1 MKVRFVGIAVIAS
14 LLLSSCSGEPA
25 VTVQGTLETST
36 VSETTT
42 TTTTTTT
49 TLPEIVYSDDC
60 EADIE
65 YFAISDENRFMTSP
79 IEYVIDNENNVLS
92 VDIDYERYVGIYT
105 LKNCIIDVSVTNGEY
120 SVDEDALGPDGTVD
134 ITKLTEII
142 LTDSEGLHKK
152 YDVVTERTLHDL
164 PIVNIY
170 LDNMSGIDSIDRY
183 EYTRMLFF
191 IDDGFNSTEVMS
203 GRLRGR
209 GNSTWK
215 WEKKPF
221 RIKLDKSVSVL
232 GLEKNKDWILLANY
246 CDKSF
251 LRNIVAY
258 RMGHILDG
266 LQWTPTQYP
275 VDLFV
280 NGEYQGVYTIG
291 EHMEVARGRVN
302 IDESDDVDTGY
313 LLEVGGTYK
322 GDEQEK
328 YYFNTAMGMA
338 LDIVI
343 QSPKEDVITDRQRE
357 FIQDYVNKTEEAIV
371 SGVGYQ
377 EYIDVDSFMDWIII
391 HELTYNLDSCFQ
403 RSCFMTKDKG
413 GKLQMGPIWDFDIA
427 FGNCDVD
434 NQDYDDWV
442 TVGDSYDFYE
452 TYVVVN
458 WCNYLMEDMDFR
470 RALHK
475 RWFQVRDALLEEA
488 MSSIDYYSEKIYAS
502 QEENFKVWQIWDER
516 VGLESL
522 RNAEYN
528 TYELQIQYLKDFINM
543 RAEWID
549 INV

>member
-1 MKVRFVGIAVIAS
+1 MKTRFVGIAVIVS

-25 VTVQGTLETST
+25 VPVQTDA
-36 VSETTT
+36 VSETTAAT
-42 TTTTTTT
+42 T
-49 TLPEIVYSDDC
+49 PVIVYSDDC
-60 EADIE
+60 KADIE
-65 YFAISDENRFMTSP
+65 YFAISDENRFMASP
-79 IEYVIDNENNVLS
+79 IEYTIDSENCVLS
-92 VDIDYERYVGIYT
+92 VDINYDSYVNIYT
-105 LKNCIIDVSVTNGEY
+105 LENCIIDISVTGGEY
-120 SVDEDALGPDGTVD
+120 SAENDALNPDGTVNL
-134 ITKLTEII
+134 TKLTEII

-152 YDVVTERTLHDL
+152 YDVVTERTVHQL

-170 LDNMSGIDSIDRY
+170 PENIADIARY
-183 EYTRMLFF
+183 EYTDMLFF
-191 IDDGFNSTEVMS
+191 IDAADAEGFSCTEVMS

-209 GNSTWK
+209 GNSTWL

-221 RIKLDKSVSVL
+221 RIKLDESIPVL
-232 GLEKNKDWILLANY
+232 GLEKDKDWILLANY

-251 LRNIVAY
+251 LRNITAY

-266 LQWTPTQYP
+266 LSWTPTQYP
-275 VDLFV
+275 VDLFF

-291 EHMEVARGRVN
+291 EHMEVGRGRVN
-302 IDESDDVDTGY
+302 IDESDDPDTGY
-313 LLEVGGTYK
+313 LLEVGGTYD
-322 GDEQEK
+322 GEERSK
-328 YYFNTAMGMA
+328 YYFNTAMEMA
-338 LDIVI
+338 LRIVI

-377 EYIDVDSFMDWIII
+377 DYIDVDSFIDWIII

-442 TVGDSYDFYE
+442 TVGDSYDFNE
-452 TYVVVN
+452 SYVTVN
-458 WCNYLMEDMDFR
+458 WCNYLMDDSSFR
-470 RALHK
+470 QRLRE
-475 RWFQVRDALLEEA
+475 RWSEVRGALLEEA

-516 VGLESL
+516 VGLESE

-543 RAEWID
+543 RADWID
-549 INV
+549 ANV